1 MVEGTQDKFRMLSFR
16 ISTRQKS
23 VFFPIDGRD
32 LIEAARKIG
41 YSVTT
46 TPLPQIARGRLSFE
60 GNFAQKGEVIL
71 DLNTER
77 CILGVSAKSY
87 DIAIKAFDEL
97 CSSVLNEFNV
107 DLAEGSR
114 FYEIMS
120 EIKYNSMKNPLES
133 ISDMFQRNYL
143 VSNIGKILEQD
154 LSMFTLRFVTRGKVP
169 NQDEWFDI
177 TIEPDILMPTQR
189 YAISIVFRSKDKSV
203 VERFGEKLESNLLK
217 IIETIEGS

>member
-1 MVEGTQDKFRMLSFR
+1 
-16 ISTRQKS
+16 
-23 VFFPIDGRD
+23 
-32 LIEAARKIG
+32 
-41 YSVTT
+41 
-46 TPLPQIARGRLSFE
+46 
-60 GNFAQKGEVIL
+60 
-71 DLNTER
+71 
-77 CILGVSAKSY
+77 
-87 DIAIKAFDEL
+87 
-97 CSSVLNEFNV
+97 
-107 DLAEGSR
+107 
-114 FYEIMS
+114 
-120 EIKYNSMKNPLES
+120 MKNPLES